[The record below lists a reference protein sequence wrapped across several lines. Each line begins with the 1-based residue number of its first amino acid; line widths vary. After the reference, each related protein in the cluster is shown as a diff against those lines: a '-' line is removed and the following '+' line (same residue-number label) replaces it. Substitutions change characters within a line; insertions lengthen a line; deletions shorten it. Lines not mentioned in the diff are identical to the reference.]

1 MRWWFLR
8 SFEDFSIEKSESKF
22 FTNLKMIPVTLY
34 TDPTA
39 AIWPSECLQEAAF
52 DPKNCSARR
61 LWNLRITLEKTD
73 Q

>member
-1 MRWWFLR
+1 M
-8 SFEDFSIEKSESKF
+8 EKSKSKF
-22 FTNLKMIPVTLY
+22 FTNLKMIPVTLF

-39 AIWPSECLQEAAF
+39 AIWPWECLQLQEVAF
-52 DPKNCSARR
+52 DPKNYSARR